1 MYDFSKKLK
10 LWAIGFMVVGAVG
23 IIAGF
28 MSAPSTVEEVEQILA
43 HEDAHGGGHDADADT
58 RT

>member
-23 IIAGF
+23 IIVGF
-28 MSAPSTVEEVEQILA
+28 MSAPIFGRRGKRDISS
-43 HEDAHGGGHDADADT
+43 
-58 RT
+58 